1 MTRNARKP
9 RSLRLKF
16 VLMLVIALSAAVL
29 LGWLTEVLGEAAI
42 DNIYM
47 SDEAQEKRAEALLD
61 DFEEYVRSV
70 NLSVR
75 QGKEISRWAKHQNR
89 VNLEISD
96 GYEIVVDSGW
106 WDDNDYYSVF
116 EFENEAEVYT
126 DEDGNLGITDIEPLT
141 PDPDLVED
149 GMEPI
154 IEEEAFTRK
163 IRFSDGVYYVT
174 VYEISEMPLYSTV
187 TIASYAVAIA
197 VFMALM
203 LLYHQ
208 RIIKQIIKL
217 SREVESIAH
226 GNLDGQVTVKRRDE
240 IGVLAEHVDT
250 MRTSIIK
257 QMRAEQEAW
266 NANSDLITRMSH
278 DIRTPLTVLLG
289 FLELLDEGGY
299 SRDEN
304 YRSYLNI
311 CKENTYQLK
320 DLADKLF
327 QYFLVFGHKMY
338 ELELEVVDARMLL
351 AQLIGEHEMLLQEQ
365 GWQIENQPLERS
377 ALLKVDAAYMKR
389 LFNNLFSNIE
399 KYADR
404 EQPVEIRQSMDGEQ
418 IHIILKNRIRPDPN
432 PVESTNIGLKTCERI
447 VQLMGGTFRTV
458 SEHGVFLAQL
468 RLPVWKE
475 GEEG

>member
-96 GYEIVVDSGW
+96 GYEIVVDSSW

-149 GMEPI
+149 GMEPV

-226 GNLDGQVTVKRRDE
+226 GNLDGQVTVKRTDAGGAGGMERQQRPHHPYEPRYPHAPD
-240 IGVLAEHVDT
+240 
-250 MRTSIIK
+250 
-257 QMRAEQEAW
+257 RAA
-266 NANSDLITRMSH
+266 
-278 DIRTPLTVLLG
+278 G
-289 FLELLDEGGY
+289 
-299 SRDEN
+299 
-304 YRSYLNI
+304 
-311 CKENTYQLK
+311 
-320 DLADKLF
+320 LF
-327 QYFLVFGHKMY
+327 GAAGRGRV
-338 ELELEVVDARMLL
+338 
-351 AQLIGEHEMLLQEQ
+351 
-365 GWQIENQPLERS
+365 QP
-377 ALLKVDAAYMKR
+377 
-389 LFNNLFSNIE
+389 
-399 KYADR
+399 
-404 EQPVEIRQSMDGEQ
+404 G
-418 IHIILKNRIRPDPN
+418 
-432 PVESTNIGLKTCERI
+432 
-447 VQLMGGTFRTV
+447 
-458 SEHGVFLAQL
+458 
-468 RLPVWKE
+468 
-475 GEEG
+475 